1 MVEITAELLARY
13 DRPVPRYT
21 SYPTAVEFTE
31 AFGPADHE
39 ARLVGASE
47 RPDDPLSL
55 YLHLPFC
62 DARCSFCACHVV
74 ITQKTEVADAYLQRV
89 LVEADRVADRLG
101 ERHKLAQY
109 HWGGGTPTHH
119 TPEVMAALHSRLT
132 EYFEILPGADVAIEV
147 DPRVTTFEHLA
158 TLDELGFNRLSLGVQ
173 DLDPR
178 VQDLIGRNQTR
189 EETEILHAE
198 ARRLGFE
205 SINFDLIY
213 GLPGQS
219 ETTMAATLDA
229 VVEMR
234 PDRLAVYS
242 FALVPWMRPHQK
254 RMDEAGLPS
263 TEEKFALLAQVIGTL
278 TDAGYVQIGMDHFA
292 LPTDSLARAAVDRTL
307 TRNFMGYTTI
317 RGTDVVALGSSGISD
332 VDGAYAQNHRR
343 LASYYDMVDS
353 GELPVERGYRLNRDD
368 QIRRYVITELMCN
381 NTVNLDD
388 VARLFD
394 ITPGEYFAAEL
405 ATLTGPEGLV
415 SEGMVTVDE
424 HGITATE
431 LGGMFVRRVAT
442 VFDSHREKGP
452 STVPV
457 FSRSI

>member
-21 SYPTAVEFTE
+21 SYPTAVDFTDT
-31 AFGPADHE
+31 FGPVDHA
-39 ARLVGASE
+39 ARLAGAST
-47 RPDDPLSL
+47 RPGDPLSL

-62 DARCSFCACHVV
+62 EARCSFCACHVV

-89 LVEADRVADRLG
+89 LVEAERLATALG
-101 ERHKLAQY
+101 ERRSLAQY

-119 TPEVMAALHSRLT
+119 SPEVMATLHSALM
-132 EYFEILPGADVAIEV
+132 EHFEILPGADVAIEV

-158 TLDELGFNRLSLGVQ
+158 MLDEAGFNRLSLGVQ

-178 VQDLIGRNQTR
+178 VQDLIGRNQTT
-189 EETEILHAE
+189 EETRTLHAE

-219 ETTMAATLDA
+219 EATMAATLSE
-229 VVEMR
+229 VVDMR

-292 LPTDSLARAAVDRTL
+292 LPTDSLARAVQERTL

-317 RGTDVVALGSSGISD
+317 GGTDVVALGSSGISD

-343 LASYYDMVDS
+343 LASYYEMVDA
-353 GELPVERGYRLNRDD
+353 GEFPVERGYRLNRDD
-368 QIRRYVITELMCN
+368 TIRRHVITELMCN
-381 NTVNLDD
+381 NTVHLPE
-388 VARLFD
+388 VARRFGID
-394 ITPGEYFAAEL
+394 PAGYFASEL
-405 ATLTGPEGLV
+405 ATLTDPGGLV
-415 SEGMVTVDE
+415 DEGMVTVTDTD
-424 HGITATE
+424 ITATE

-442 VFDSHREKGP
+442 VFDTHRRQGP
-452 STVPV
+452 SNVPV
-457 FSRSI
+457 FSRSV